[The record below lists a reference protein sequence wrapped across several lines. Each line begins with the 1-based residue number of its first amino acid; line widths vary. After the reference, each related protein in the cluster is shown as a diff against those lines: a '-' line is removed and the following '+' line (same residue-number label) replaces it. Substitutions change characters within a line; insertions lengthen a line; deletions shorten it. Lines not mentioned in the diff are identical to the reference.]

1 MVVLGTGK
9 CLGWLYPVL
18 LLLLVA
24 QTYTVDLAPSQP
36 LKSQHNPSRLVLR
49 LHCCPT
55 TFLNS
60 NLPSPTTHPMK
71 TLLILPLTSSQP
83 TFSNKQTDILTKVLH
98 REENSNTKFK
108 RWLDL
113 VSIQYA
119 VIFYDCLGL
128 PYRWTEVL
136 CTISFWNCKLSI
148 EI

>member
-1 MVVLGTGK
+1 MVLGTGK

-18 LLLLVA
+18 LFLLVA
-24 QTYTVDLAPSQP
+24 QTYTVDLAPFQP

-83 TFSNKQTDILTKVLH
+83 TSSNKQTDILTKVLH
-98 REENSNTKFK
+98 RKENSNTKFK
-108 RWLDL
+108 RWL
-113 VSIQYA
+113 I
-119 VIFYDCLGL
+119 
-128 PYRWTEVL
+128 
-136 CTISFWNCKLSI
+136 LSI
-148 EI
+148 YSMQSFLMTVLDYPTDGQKCYALYNFEIAS